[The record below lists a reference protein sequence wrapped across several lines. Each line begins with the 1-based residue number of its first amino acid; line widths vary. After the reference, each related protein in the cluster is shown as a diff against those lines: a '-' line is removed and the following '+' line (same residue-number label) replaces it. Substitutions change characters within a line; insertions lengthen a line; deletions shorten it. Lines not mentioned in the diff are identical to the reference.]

1 MKKGTASRFYE
12 PCWSFFA
19 ILLEHYAGAF
29 PAWIAPVQAL
39 GVPVADEFAPHLQ
52 RFMESL
58 EEDMVRVE
66 TDLSDDRFGKKIRN
80 ASKSKVPFIII
91 VGEEDMNNNA
101 VSFRFRD
108 GSQLNGVPVD
118 QAKEWILEAIAK
130 RVQVNTANDFKAA
143 TGQLVDNVEF
153 DVSDTDAE

>member
-1 MKKGTASRFYE
+1 MIHRALFGSIER
-12 PCWSFFA
+12 FFA

-91 VGEEDMNNNA
+91 VGEEDMSNNA

-143 TGQLVDNVEF
+143 TGQPVDNVEF